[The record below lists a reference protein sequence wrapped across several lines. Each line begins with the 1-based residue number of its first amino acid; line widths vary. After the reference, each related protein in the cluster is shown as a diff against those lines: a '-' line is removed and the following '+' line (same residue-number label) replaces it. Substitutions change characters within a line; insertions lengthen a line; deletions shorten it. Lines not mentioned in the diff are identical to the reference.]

1 MKLPLIVS
9 LAACG
14 LALSAC
20 GNGNT
25 GSEEANI
32 TEANQVVDEATPLP
46 PAIADSRPY
55 RCADGSV
62 FFVDF
67 LADGKTVNLR
77 TEREG
82 LPTTLTAEEQGGPYV
97 AEGYSVGAN
106 AEETKIATPDKP
118 EQSCKA

>member
-1 MKLPLIVS
+1 MKAKSPFMKLPLIVS

-32 TEANQVVDEATPLP
+32 ADANQTVDEATPLP

-62 FFVDF
+62 FFVYF
-67 LADGKTVNLR
+67 LADGKTGNLR
-77 TEREG
+77 TEPEG
-82 LPTTLTAEEQGGPYV
+82 RPHPPPPQEQ
-97 AEGYSVGAN
+97 
-106 AEETKIATPDKP
+106 KRK
-118 EQSCKA
+118 K

>member
-1 MKLPLIVS
+1 MKAKSPFMKLPLIVS

-32 TEANQVVDEATPLP
+32 ADANQTVDEATPLP
-46 PAIADSRPY
+46 PAIADSRPH

-62 FFVDF
+62 FFV
-67 LADGKTVNLR
+67 ARMSVVMGKSVSVRVCLGWSRVIQTQILKHSGRTRHLR
-77 TEREG
+77 TIN
-82 LPTTLTAEEQGGPYV
+82 Q
-97 AEGYSVGAN
+97 
-106 AEETKIATPDKP
+106 
-118 EQSCKA
+118 